1 LLAAEKAIDHMAR
14 LPAASSEEG
23 TLILIHELQNK
34 WLDQKVT
41 IEQRL
46 LSADAQLQRL
56 DRVDD
61 SVSSGLIPWLK
72 DIILGPG

>member
-1 LLAAEKAIDHMAR
+1 MAR

-61 SVSSGLIPWLK
+61 FVSSGVIPWLK